1 MQITLIFHEQPK
13 GIGQLALVI
22 SQQSMK
28 FKIIFILIWIV
39 WNSPYLWGQ
48 AGTILRQPIEIALV
62 SDTQAPLGIE
72 KIWLKSHQNKLAT
85 KKIFEEIGLQKPT
98 ALLILGDVVSL
109 GSKQA
114 KWKEMDQ
121 YLSLLRNQAISITAL
136 LGNHDVM
143 YSSTKGEAAFLKRFP
158 DQVNTGFYKVYDS
171 IAFLMLNSNFKT
183 LDQTQKEKQL
193 AYYTKTLQALDA
205 DPAIRSIVV
214 SCHHAPYSNSSIV
227 GSNQEVQEKLVP
239 AFLASQKAKLF
250 VTGHAHHFEHFKVN
264 GKDFL
269 TLGGGGGL
277 HQPLIN
283 PDKRLRSESK
293 DYDPEFH
300 YLSLIRQGNQLHLLS
315 KYLDASFQR
324 FENGY
329 HFIVE

>member
-28 FKIIFILIWIV
+28 FKIIYMLLWIV
-39 WNSPYLWGQ
+39 WTGPSLWGQ
-48 AGTILRQPIEIALV
+48 AVPIVQQPIEIALV

-72 KIWLKSHQNKLAT
+72 TLWHKNHQNKLAT
-85 KKIFEEIGLQKPT
+85 KKIFETISLQKPT

-109 GSKQA
+109 GSQES

-121 YLSLLRNQAISITAL
+121 YLSLLRSQGISIAAL
-136 LGNHDVM
+136 LGNHDLM
-143 YSSTKGEAAFLKRFP
+143 YSSSMGEAAFLKRFP

-171 IAFLMLNSNFKT
+171 IAFLMHNSNFKT
-183 LDQTQKEKQL
+183 LSQDQQNKQL
-193 AYYTKTLQALDA
+193 AYYTQTLQALDA
-205 DPAIRSIVV
+205 DPAIVCVVV
-214 SCHHAPYSNSSIV
+214 SCHHSPYSNSSVV
-227 GSNQEVQEKLVP
+227 GSNQAVQQAFVP
-239 AFLASQKAKLF
+239 AYLLSKKAKLF
-250 VTGHAHHFEHFKVN
+250 VTGHSHHFEHFKKN

-277 HQPLIN
+277 HQSLVKSE
-283 PDKRLRSESK
+283 KRMLTESK

-300 YLSLIRQGNQLHLLS
+300 YLSLSRRGNQLYLQS
-315 KYLDASFQR
+315 KYLEDSFQR

-329 HFIVE
+329 HFIVK

>member
-13 GIGQLALVI
+13 GIGQIALVI

-28 FKIIFILIWIV
+28 FKIIFILLWIV
-39 WNSPYLWGQ
+39 LTSPSLWGQ
-48 AGTILRQPIEIALV
+48 AGSNMYQPIEIALV

-72 KIWLKSHQNKLAT
+72 KLWLKSHQNTLAT
-85 KKIFEEIGLQKPT
+85 KKIFEEIRLQKPT

-109 GSKQA
+109 GSKEA

-121 YLSLLRNQAISITAL
+121 YLSLIRSQSISIAAL

-143 YSSTKGEAAFLKRFP
+143 YSSAKGEAAFQKRFP

-183 LDQTQKEKQL
+183 LSQDQQDKQL
-193 AYYTKTLQALDA
+193 AYFTQTLQALDA
-205 DPAIRSIVV
+205 NPAIVCVVV
-214 SCHHAPYSNSSIV
+214 SCHHSPYSNSSVV
-227 GSNQEVQEKLVP
+227 GSNQRVQELLVP
-239 AFLASQKAKLF
+239 AYLASQKAKLF
-250 VTGHAHHFEHFKVN
+250 VTGHSHHFEHFKKN

-277 HQPLIN
+277 HQSLVKPE
-283 PDKRLRSESK
+283 KRMLSESK

-300 YLSLIRQGNQLHLLS
+300 YLSLIRRGNQLHLQS
-315 KYLDASFQR
+315 KYLDDSFER

-329 HFIVE
+329 HFVVE